1 MTHLAY
7 AVTETVGD
15 LQEASAFL
23 VTLGGVSLIVATS
36 IGVSFAMAGLSRLLT
51 RVR

>member
-1 MTHLAY
+1 MTQLAY

-23 VTLGGVSLIVATS
+23 VALGGVSFIVAAS
-36 IGVSFAMAGLSRLLT
+36 LGASFALARVSRLLT
-51 RVR
+51 RLG